1 MRLRILALLA
11 FFLCVGVACTGGN
24 GPGGSDIVHSVRGVV
39 VKVDAKRLDKVKGFT
54 VASGAKTYDFRV
66 DPGITYSFPLA
77 HLHTHLTSSEPV
89 LVGYEDRDG
98 VLYALT
104 IEDG

>member
-1 MRLRILALLA
+1 M
-11 FFLCVGVACTGGN
+11 
-24 GPGGSDIVHSVRGVV
+24 RGVV
-39 VKVDAKRLDKVKGFT
+39 TKVDAERLDKVKGFT
-54 VASGAKTYDFRV
+54 VASGPKTYEFRV
-66 DPGITYSFPLA
+66 DPTITYSFPLA

-89 LVGYEDRDG
+89 QVGYEDRNG